1 MYLVFVP
8 NACISFLAVSI
19 FLSMFAKILIRL
31 LLLMGEKDK
40 EIIIAPYLKAG
51 DRVALVS
58 PAYWVP
64 EMVIMQA
71 AEVLREWGL
80 QPVIGP
86 HTTSLNVDAFS
97 GTADER
103 AADMLWAL
111 EDDTIKA
118 IFCSRGGYGSMHL
131 LNRIPLEKFRQ
142 HPKWLIGH
150 GDITMLLYA
159 VAATRT
165 LCIHGPMG
173 FQIASQQEP
182 TTTITR
188 NLLMGILPQY
198 VIPGN
203 PYNRCGHAEGI
214 LMGGNLSSYAAIS
227 GSKFQMSEDQDIIL
241 FIEEVEESLHS
252 IDRLFYML
260 RLQNSFERVKGIIFG
275 AFNSIRFDLQFGSVE
290 QMLIAHLH
298 DFEIPV
304 CCGFPVGSNSCI
316 PLVEGAPCSL
326 SVTSE
331 NSVLTFN
338 IEGTQQTCHI
348 EKPEAM
354 LMKFENPSGVRAEF
368 KV

>member
-1 MYLVFVP
+1 
-8 NACISFLAVSI
+8 
-19 FLSMFAKILIRL
+19 
-31 LLLMGEKDK
+31 MGEKDK

-203 PYNRCGHAEGI
+203 PYN
-214 LMGGNLSSYAAIS
+214 MGGNLSSYAAIS
-227 GSKFQMSEDQDIIL
+227 GSKFQMSEDQDIML

-298 DFEIPV
+298 DLEIPV

-354 LMKFENPSGVRAEF
+354 LMKLELPSGVEVEI

>member
-1 MYLVFVP
+1 
-8 NACISFLAVSI
+8 
-19 FLSMFAKILIRL
+19 
-31 LLLMGEKDK
+31 MGEKDK

-118 IFCSRGGYGSMHL
+118 IFCSRGGYGSMH
-131 LNRIPLEKFRQ
+131 
-142 HPKWLIGH
+142 
-150 GDITMLLYA
+150 
-159 VAATRT
+159 
-165 LCIHGPMG
+165 
-173 FQIASQQEP
+173 SQQEP

-298 DFEIPV
+298 DLEIPV

-354 LMKFENPSGVRAEF
+354 LMKFENPSGVEVEI